1 MTSSKLSPLKTSA
14 LVFGAAVLL
23 TGPLTS
29 LAMAHGHHH
38 HRHGVR
44 IFIGGGPGFYG
55 HYGHYGYGGSC
66 QSLKL
71 RALETGSPYWWKR
84 YRFCMYG

>member
-1 MTSSKLSPLKTSA
+1 MTSSKRSPLKASA
-14 LVFGAAVLL
+14 FVLGAAVLM

-29 LAMAHGHHH
+29 IALAHGHHH
-38 HRHGVR
+38 HHGIRV
-44 IFIGGGPGFYG
+44 FVGGGPGL
-55 HYGHYGYGGSC
+55 YGYGGSC
-66 QSLKL
+66 RWLRL

>member
-14 LVFGAAVLL
+14 LIVGAAVLM

-29 LAMAHGHHH
+29 IALAHGHYH

-44 IFIGGGPGFYG
+44 IFVGGGSGYYG
-55 HYGHYGYGGSC
+55 YGYGGSC
-66 QSLKL
+66 HWLRL

-84 YRFCMYG
+84 YRFCLYG